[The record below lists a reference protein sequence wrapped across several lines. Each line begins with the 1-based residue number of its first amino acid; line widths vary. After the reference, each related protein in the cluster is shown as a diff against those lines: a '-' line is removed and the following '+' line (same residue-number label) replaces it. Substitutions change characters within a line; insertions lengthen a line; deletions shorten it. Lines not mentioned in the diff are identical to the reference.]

1 MNTLNLGSDE
11 IPEKKKKSNTR
22 NLKIALG
29 LAAVILVPTIGSTLA
44 GTIGISTGS
53 IEFGQG
59 SATTLSCQPVGLD
72 VTITPVSELLAS
84 AVFALDYINV
94 SGLDDACNGKVFR
107 IKLIDGAGGVIIVDA
122 EKEITNACLVQY
134 TSGSA
139 TVNETSACTLVFG
152 TTTSG
157 EFTITPSVQVLAG
170 DVYGIT
176 IESEASGA

>member
-29 LAAVILVPTIGSTLA
+29 LVAVILVPTIGSTLA

-59 SATTLSCQPVGLD
+59 SASTLSCQPLGED
-72 VTITPVSELLAS
+72 VTITPVSALLTS
-84 AVFALDYINV
+84 AAFALDSINV
-94 SGLDDACNGKVFR
+94 SGLNDTCNGKVFR
-107 IKLIDGAGGVIIVDA
+107 IKLIDVTGGVIIVDA
-122 EKEITNACLVQY
+122 GKSIINACLVQY
-134 TSGSA
+134 SSA
-139 TVNETSACTLVFG
+139 ATTVNLTSACTLVLG
-152 TTTSG
+152 TTAG